1 MRSMLFVPGD
11 SARKMEK
18 SLASGADA
26 IILDL
31 EDSVSPDN
39 KQNARETTRA
49 FLEQHPS
56 NGRSHIPQLFVRV
69 NPFDT
74 GETQKDVDAVL
85 PACPDGIV
93 QPKTRSAADVERLS
107 GLLAQGEKRC
117 ALDDLSTKIVVIATE
132 TAAALFH
139 MGSYAECGPRLTGL
153 SWGAEDLSADLGAS
167 TNKTPNGRYADPYR
181 LARTLSLLA
190 ARAADVQPIDTVF
203 TNFRNEEGFAAECE
217 AAARDGFTGKL
228 AIHPAQVPAIN
239 RIFTPSQADIER
251 ASRIV
256 EAFDADPDLGVIGL
270 DGEMIDRPH
279 LVRARKLLDRAAL
292 YRLN

>member
-18 SLASGADA
+18 SLTSGTDA

-31 EDSVSPDN
+31 EDSVSLDN
-39 KQNARETTRA
+39 KQNARETTRT
-49 FLEQHPS
+49 FLEQYPKTAR
-56 NGRSHIPQLFVRV
+56 GKTPRLFVRV

-74 GETQKDVDAVL
+74 GETQRDVDAVL
-85 PACPDGIV
+85 PAYPDGII
-93 QPKTRSAADVERLS
+93 QPKTRSATDVDKLS
-107 GLLAQGEKRC
+107 SLLTQGEKQC
-117 ALDDLSTKIVVIATE
+117 GQEELSTDIVVIATE
-132 TAAALFH
+132 TAASLFH
-139 MGSYAECGPRLTGL
+139 MGSYSECGPRLKGL

-167 TNKTPNGRYADPYR
+167 TNKTLEGLYADPYR

-203 TNFRNEEGFAAECE
+203 TNFRNEDGFAAECE

-228 AIHPAQVPAIN
+228 AIHPAQVPVIN
-239 RIFTPSQADIER
+239 RIFTPSEADIER
-251 ASRIV
+251 ARRIV
-256 EAFDADPDLGVIGL
+256 DAFDTDPDLGVIGL

-279 LVRARKLLDRAAL
+279 LVRARKLLERAERYL
-292 YRLN
+292 